1 MRQHHNYALAHEG
14 PMSDVP
20 LPRSEVREPRFASP
34 LSGPRAG
41 DSDEEPRGPE
51 DAPWKVLA
59 KWTLPSE
66 PGNERLAVRQVAA
79 VIGSDQVSAR
89 RLERLETAVAEA
101 TMNAMEHGNGFQAHV
116 PVTICVLTS
125 AAALA
130 VRITDQGGSH
140 PSPDRIAPD
149 LAAKLAGLQSP
160 RGWGLFLMEHL
171 VDEMHERNTGAEH
184 TVELILYG
192 HDVPAARTPAE
203 SVPTTEAHDRDRKR
217 MRATL
222 P

>member
-1 MRQHHNYALAHEG
+1 MRQHHSTG
-14 PMSDVP
+14 PVHVGPISAVVLPCSGAPSHRLPAP
-20 LPRSEVREPRFASP
+20 LP
-34 LSGPRAG
+34 GPAG
-41 DSDEEPRGPE
+41 DRAEAPGAPAAEP
-51 DAPWKVLA
+51 WQVLA
-59 KWTLPSE
+59 EWVVPSA
-66 PGNERLAVRQVAA
+66 PGNERLAMGQVAA
-79 VIGSDQVSAR
+79 VVEARHLPAR
-89 RLERLETAVAEA
+89 RLERLKTAVAEA
-101 TMNAMEHGNGFQAHV
+101 TMNAMEHGNGFQAAA
-116 PVTICVLTS
+116 PVRIRVLAS
-125 AAALA
+125 VAALA
-130 VRITDQGGSH
+130 VWITDQGGRQAR
-140 PSPDRIAPD
+140 PAPIAPD
-149 LAAKLAGLQSP
+149 LEAKLAGLQTP